1 VCFAV
6 ADPAVDLEQVVE
18 DGGDCKVRS
27 GDDLG
32 DSGRELVMDAG

>member
-1 VCFAV
+1 VCFAA

-18 DGGDCKVRS
+18 DGGGPKVRS
-27 GDDLG
+27 GNDLD